1 MVTNSDQIADVPATA
16 TRNPFTPADVEAA
29 LYAQGIDELAE
40 TWGMTTEEAIAW
52 QNRQELVL
60 RQPTT
65 ISAGARA
72 AGVQLSMLDLLGQ
85 EPDAGDLLPNLARYQ
100 SGKGLLERAC
110 LLSATKRTHIA
121 HKGPVICRNRVF
133 YTLVPCEA

>member
-1 MVTNSDQIADVPATA
+1 MATNSDQIADVPATA
-16 TRNPFTPADVEAA
+16 IRNLLSTGDVEAA
-29 LYAQGIDELAE
+29 LYAQGIDEVAE
-40 TWGMTTEEAIAW
+40 TWGMTIEEAIAW
-52 QNRQELVL
+52 QNRQELVQ

-85 EPDAGDLLPNLARYQ
+85 EPDAGTILPNLARYQ
-100 SGKGLLERAC
+100 SGKSLLERAC
-110 LLSATKRTHIA
+110 LLSATKRNHLA
-121 HKGPVICRNRVF
+121 HQGPVICRNRVF

>member
-1 MVTNSDQIADVPATA
+1 MATNSDQIAEVQATA

-29 LYAQGIDELAE
+29 LYAQGIDEVAQ
-40 TWGMTTEEAIAW
+40 TWGMTTEETIAW

-65 ISAGARA
+65 ISPGARA

-85 EPDAGDLLPNLARYQ
+85 EPDAENLLPNLARYQ
-100 SGKGLLERAC
+100 SGKSLLERA
-110 LLSATKRTHIA
+110 
-121 HKGPVICRNRVF
+121 
-133 YTLVPCEA
+133 

>member
-1 MVTNSDQIADVPATA
+1 MATNSDQIADVPATA
-16 TRNPFTPADVEAA
+16 TRNPFSTGDVEAA
-29 LYAQGIDELAE
+29 LYAQGIDEVAE

-85 EPDAGDLLPNLARYQ
+85 EPDAGNILPNLARYQ
-100 SGKGLLERAC
+100 AGKSLLERAC
-110 LLSATKRTHIA
+110 LVSATKRNHLA
-121 HKGPVICRNRVF
+121 HKGPVLCRQRTF

>member
-1 MVTNSDQIADVPATA
+1 MATNSKHFADLEATA
-16 TRNPFTPADVEAA
+16 TRNPLSAADVEAA

-65 ISAGARA
+65 ISVGTRA
-72 AGVQLSMLDLLGQ
+72 VGVQLSLLDLLGQ
-85 EPDAGDLLPNLARYQ
+85 GLDAGDILPNLARYQ
-100 SGKGLLERAC
+100 SGKSLLERAC
-110 LLSATKRTHIA
+110 LVSATKRTHLA
-121 HKGPVICRNRVF
+121 HKGPVICRNRTF
-133 YTLVPCEA
+133 YTLVLCEA

>member
-1 MVTNSDQIADVPATA
+1 MATTSNHLADLHATA
-16 TRNPFTPADVEAA
+16 TRNPFSAGEVEAA
-29 LYAQGIDELAE
+29 IYTADIDRIAA
-40 TWGMTTEEAIAW
+40 TWSMTTEEAIAW

-65 ISAGARA
+65 ISDGARA

-85 EPDAGDLLPNLARYQ
+85 EPGTEHLLPNLARYQ
-100 SGKGLLERAC
+100 SGKSLLERAC
-110 LLSATKRTHIA
+110 LLSATKRNHLS

>member
-1 MVTNSDQIADVPATA
+1 MATTSDQIADVPATA
-16 TRNPFTPADVEAA
+16 TRNPFSLADVEAA
-29 LYAQGIDELAE
+29 IYAADIDRTAA

-65 ISAGARA
+65 LSSGARA

-85 EPDAGDLLPNLARYQ
+85 EPDTGNLLPNLVRYQ
-100 SGKGLLERAC
+100 SGKSLLEHAC
-110 LLSATKRTHIA
+110 LLSATKRNHLA
-121 HKGPVICRNRVF
+121 HKGPVLCRQRTF

>member
-1 MVTNSDQIADVPATA
+1 MATSTDHTADVSALPQ
-16 TRNPFTPADVEAA
+16 RNPCSTGDVEVA
-29 LYAQGIDELAE
+29 LYAQDIDKVARD
-40 TWGMTTEEAIAW
+40 WGMTIEEAIAW

-65 ISAGARA
+65 LSSGARA

-85 EPDAGDLLPNLARYQ
+85 EPDTGNLLPNLVRYQ
-100 SGKGLLERAC
+100 SGKSLLEHAC
-110 LLSATKRTHIA
+110 LLSATKRNHLA
-121 HKGPVICRNRVF
+121 HQGPVLCRQRTF